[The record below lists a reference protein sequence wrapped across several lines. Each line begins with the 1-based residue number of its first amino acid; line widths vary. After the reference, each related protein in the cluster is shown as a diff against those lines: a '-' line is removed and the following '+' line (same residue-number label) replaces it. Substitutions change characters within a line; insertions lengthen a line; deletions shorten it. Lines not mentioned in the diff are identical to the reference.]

1 MKILPSKKVQKKQK
15 KVLTLKINRGIILNV
30 PSNERK
36 KDRNKLV
43 KQGQKEQKKG
53 INTSLLFCTFL
64 EKNREEKKNKKL

>member
-1 MKILPSKKVQKKQK
+1 MAKHKMYRWRRDFSRYLRNVKNYQQKTTKKYK

-43 KQGQKEQKKG
+43 K
-53 INTSLLFCTFL
+53 
-64 EKNREEKKNKKL
+64 